1 MKPATISEIKKTL
14 LLQEKEEVIE
24 LCLRLAKYKKENK
37 ELLNYLLFES
47 TDESAF
53 LQKAKMEMELL
64 FQELNHSNAYV
75 LKKGLRKILKLA
87 NKYAKH
93 VNSDVFEIDLLLHF
107 CILFKMKIRE
117 SRKNAVLANI
127 LDTQLQKIK
136 KKVSTLH
143 EDFQYDYGIELEKL
157 KY

>member
-14 LLQEKEEVIE
+14 QLQEKEEIIE
-24 LCLRLAKYKKENK
+24 LCLRLTKYKKENK

-47 TDESAF
+47 SDETAF
-53 LQKAKMEMELL
+53 LQKAKMEMEIL
-64 FQELNHSNAYV
+64 FQELNHTNAYL

-93 VNSDVFEIDLLLHF
+93 VNSDVFEVDILLHF
-107 CILFKMKIRE
+107 CTLFKMNIRE

-127 LDTQLQKIK
+127 LETQLQKIK

-143 EDFQYDYGIELEKL
+143 DDLQYDYGVVLDSL
-157 KY
+157 